1 MFDLNTIQY
10 NVTIENN
17 EIHDCGLT
25 ANGEGIY
32 VGTDPLQA
40 GGVPDRTK
48 YINIKNNH
56 IYNTKGE
63 GVDLKAGSSDCIVQ
77 NNLIHDTYE
86 GYNGAIH
93 AGHWDSPLI
102 IPNYV
107 IASNTIYN
115 VTGNGGYGIIIKSG
129 AISIYNNI
137 IYNTTQYAIQVRDIK
152 GTGLTAKVYNN
163 TLYKNSPGGIQ
174 ILNNAIVESKNNL
187 LWGNG
192 SGDIGYDP
200 LFADAADGDFRLC
213 TGVGSPVASCSGR
226 SKAIDTGIN
235 VGLPF
240 TGTAPDLGA
249 LESNSSSL
257 PLLLSPSNFLVK
269 TP

>member
-1 MFDLNTIQY
+1 MVYMSTVSKKAFGCTDPTISVLKNSHVSHIGGECVRIKNDSN

-48 YINIKNNH
+48 YINIKNNQ
-56 IYNTKGE
+56 IYNTRGE
-63 GVDLKAGSSDCIVQ
+63 AVDLKAGSSDCIVQ

-93 AGHWDSPLI
+93 AGHWNSPLI

-115 VTGNGGYGIIIKSG
+115 VTGNGGYGIIVKSG

-187 LWGNG
+187 LMGQW
-192 SGDIGYDP
+192 
-200 LFADAADGDFRLC
+200 FR
-213 TGVGSPVASCSGR
+213 
-226 SKAIDTGIN
+226 
-235 VGLPF
+235 
-240 TGTAPDLGA
+240 
-249 LESNSSSL
+249 
-257 PLLLSPSNFLVK
+257 
-269 TP
+269 